1 MARIQ
6 KSMPAKEMALR
17 TLLYFVVSVICIV
30 ILYPYFVMVCTALK
44 SRAEIFSVNG
54 TVLPQEALWS
64 NFTDIWQKAP
74 MAQYMLNSLMIAG
87 GSTLIAMLC
96 GIPAAYALA
105 RMKFKGQTAF
115 LGFIIVSQM
124 FAPVVLL
131 IGIYKVMQSL
141 ALTNSVIGLIFINAA
156 FNQAFTIWLLRGTF
170 LSISAEME
178 QAATID
184 GCNRIQAMFKILLP
198 VAAPGIVTTL
208 IFIFINA
215 WNEYT
220 VALCLISTDTLK
232 PLTVGINIFNGYNI
246 IEWQYLFAASIFA
259 IIPVVIMFMSI
270 SAEMEQAATIDG
282 CNRIQ
287 AMFKVLLPMAAPG
300 IVTTLIFIFINAWN
314 EYTVALCLI
323 STDTLKPLTVGI
335 NIFNGYNIIEWQY
348 LFAGSIFAIIPVVIM
363 FMSIEKNLTEGL
375 TSGGVKG

>member
-1 MARIQ
+1 MTLDSARINWG
-6 KSMPAKEMALR
+6 KLAKR
-17 TLLYFVVSVICIV
+17 ILLYFVVSLICIV
-30 ILYPYFVMVCTALK
+30 ILYPYFVMFCTALK
-44 SRAEIFSVNG
+44 TRAEIFAVEG
-54 TVLPQEALWS
+54 TVLPSQYIWS
-64 NFTDIWQKAP
+64 NFTEIFKRAP
-74 MAQYMLNSLMIAG
+74 MAQYMLNSIIIAS
-87 GSTLIAMLC
+87 GSTAIAMIC

-131 IGIYKVMQSL
+131 IGIYKVMQTFG
-141 ALTNSVIGLIFINAA
+141 LTNSLLGLIFINAA

-170 LSISAEME
+170 MSISAEME

-184 GCNRIQAMFKILLP
+184 GCNRIQAMSKILLP

-220 VALCLISTDTLK
+220 VALCLISTDTIK

-270 SAEMEQAATIDG
+270 
-282 CNRIQ
+282 
-287 AMFKVLLPMAAPG
+287 
-300 IVTTLIFIFINAWN
+300 
-314 EYTVALCLI
+314 
-323 STDTLKPLTVGI
+323 
-335 NIFNGYNIIEWQY
+335 
-348 LFAGSIFAIIPVVIM
+348 
-363 FMSIEKNLTEGL
+363 EKNLTSGL
-375 TSGGVKG
+375 TAGGVKG

>member
-1 MARIQ
+1 MAAP
-6 KSMPAKEMALR
+6 SATVAKKPVSVKKAVLR
-17 TLLYFVVSVICIV
+17 VLLYFVVLDVCVIT
-30 ILYPYFVMVCTALK
+30 LYPYFAMLCTALK
-44 SRAEIFSVNG
+44 NRVEIFSGN
-54 TVLPQEALWS
+54 TILPVTALWS
-64 NFTDIWQKAP
+64 NFIDIWSRAP
-74 MAQYMLNSLMIAG
+74 IAQYMLNSVLIAS

-115 LGFIIVSQM
+115 LGFVIISQM

-131 IGIYKVMQSL
+131 VGIYQVMQPMHLTDSL
-141 ALTNSVIGLIFINAA
+141 LGLVLINAS

-170 LSISAEME
+170 MGISAEME

-184 GCNRIQAMFKILLP
+184 GCNRVQAMLRVLLP

-232 PLTVGINIFNGYNI
+232 PLTVGINTFNGYNI

-259 IIPVVIMFMSI
+259 IIPVIILFM
-270 SAEMEQAATIDG
+270 
-282 CNRIQ
+282 C
-287 AMFKVLLPMAAPG
+287 
-300 IVTTLIFIFINAWN
+300 
-314 EYTVALCLI
+314 
-323 STDTLKPLTVGI
+323 
-335 NIFNGYNIIEWQY
+335 
-348 LFAGSIFAIIPVVIM
+348 
-363 FMSIEKNLTEGL
+363 IEKNLVSGL
-375 TSGGVKG
+375 ASGGVKG

>member
-1 MARIQ
+1 MIMARIQ

-17 TLLYFVVSVICIV
+17 TLLYLVVSFICIV
-30 ILYPYFVMVCTALK
+30 ILYPYFVMFCTALK
-44 SRAEIFSVNG
+44 SRSEIFSING
-54 TVLPQEALWS
+54 TILPQKALWS
-64 NFTDIWQKAP
+64 NFIDIWTKAP
-74 MAQYMLNSLMIAG
+74 MGKYMLNSLLIAG
-87 GSTLIAMLC
+87 GSTLIAMVC

-115 LGFIIVSQM
+115 LGFIIISQM

-141 ALTNSVIGLIFINAA
+141 SLTNSVIGLIFINAA

-184 GCNRIQAMFKILLP
+184 GCNRIQAMMKILLP

-232 PLTVGINIFNGYNI
+232 PLTVGINLFNGYNI

-270 SAEMEQAATIDG
+270 
-282 CNRIQ
+282 
-287 AMFKVLLPMAAPG
+287 
-300 IVTTLIFIFINAWN
+300 
-314 EYTVALCLI
+314 
-323 STDTLKPLTVGI
+323 
-335 NIFNGYNIIEWQY
+335 
-348 LFAGSIFAIIPVVIM
+348 
-363 FMSIEKNLTEGL
+363 EKNLTEGL
-375 TSGGVKG
+375 TAGGVKG

>member
-1 MARIQ
+1 MSTPSVNA
-6 KSMPAKEMALR
+6 AKKPVSVKKTILR
-17 TLLYFVVSVICIV
+17 VLLYFVVLDVCVIT
-30 ILYPYFVMVCTALK
+30 LYPYFAMLCTALK
-44 SRAEIFSVNG
+44 NRVEIFSGN
-54 TVLPQEALWS
+54 TILPVTALWS
-64 NFTDIWQKAP
+64 NFIDIWSRAP
-74 MAQYMLNSLMIAG
+74 IAQYMLNSVLIAS

-115 LGFIIVSQM
+115 LGFVIVSQM

-131 IGIYKVMQSL
+131 IGIYQVMETIH
-141 ALTNSVIGLIFINAA
+141 LTDSIWGLVFINAA

-170 LSISAEME
+170 MGISAEME

-184 GCNRIQAMFKILLP
+184 GCNRVQAMMRVLLP

-232 PLTVGINIFNGYNI
+232 PLTVGINTFNGYNM

-259 IIPVVIMFMSI
+259 IIPVVILFM
-270 SAEMEQAATIDG
+270 
-282 CNRIQ
+282 C
-287 AMFKVLLPMAAPG
+287 
-300 IVTTLIFIFINAWN
+300 
-314 EYTVALCLI
+314 
-323 STDTLKPLTVGI
+323 
-335 NIFNGYNIIEWQY
+335 
-348 LFAGSIFAIIPVVIM
+348 
-363 FMSIEKNLTEGL
+363 IEKNLVSGL
-375 TSGGVKG
+375 ASGGVKG